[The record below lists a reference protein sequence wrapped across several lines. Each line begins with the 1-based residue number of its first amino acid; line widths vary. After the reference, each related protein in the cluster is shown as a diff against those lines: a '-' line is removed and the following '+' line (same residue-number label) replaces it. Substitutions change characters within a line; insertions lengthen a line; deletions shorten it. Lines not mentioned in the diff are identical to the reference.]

1 MPTALSHRRLA
12 ALALALIVALAL
24 VACGGSDGGSEGG
37 GGGGDMQVDVGDG
50 GQDMTVELG
59 DDTIA
64 VDQGADAK
72 IPDSWPA
79 DIPKPEG
86 TPTLASD
93 AVIDGLPTWTATFAD
108 AGQVEYDA
116 YVAALEGAGGQSL
129 QTVDQAGIKGT
140 MIRFGDRF
148 VNVQLIDGTGLAV
161 VIGNVTT

>member
-1 MPTALSHRRLA
+1 MQPGPRQRRLA
-12 ALALALIVALAL
+12 ALALALLVAFALA
-24 VACGGSDGGSEGG
+24 ACGGSDSGSAGG

-50 GQDMTVELG
+50 GDDMTVEMDG
-59 DDTIA
+59 GTIA

-108 AGQVEYDA
+108 AGEAEYGA
-116 YVAALEGAGGQSL
+116 YVAALEGAGGESML
-129 QTVDQAGIKGT
+129 TLDEAGMKST
-140 MIRFGDRF
+140 MFRFGDRF
-148 VNVQLIDGTGLAV
+148 VTVQLIDGTGLAV
-161 VIGNVTT
+161 VIGNDTT

>member
-1 MPTALSHRRLA
+1 MPTALPFRRLA

-37 GGGGDMQVDVGDG
+37 GGGDMQVDVGDG
-50 GQDMTVELG
+50 GQDMTVEVG
-59 DDTIA
+59 GDTIA

-108 AGQVEYDA
+108 AGQAEYDA
-116 YVAALEGAGGQSL
+116 YLAALEGAGGESL
-129 QTVDQAGIKGT
+129 QTIDQAGIKGA
-140 MIRFGDRF
+140 MFRFGDRF

-161 VIGNVTT
+161 VIGNDTT